1 MPPKPRPIA
10 RIQLFAVTILSI
22 AGVVNYVDR
31 GSLAIANTT
40 IRADLHISAT
50 RMGVLLSVFSLS
62 YAVCQLPVGLLLDRF
77 GERLVLGVG
86 MLIWS
91 VTQAATGLVSGF
103 ASFAAARIGLAA
115 GESSFVVSAVK
126 AVHDWFDVRE
136 RATPMGI
143 VNASTTLGQAIAPPI
158 LTVTMLAF
166 GWRRMFMFI
175 GVPGVL
181 LSIIWLFFYRDRKP
195 IASNGAGTQHSE
207 SDVPESRLS
216 SISFSQWLGLFRRRT
231 VWGMMLGFGGVNY
244 TVWMYMSW
252 MPNYLEAEHHIS
264 IAATGTI
271 AMIPFAMG
279 AAGMFVSGVI
289 ADFLVR
295 SGMAPIRCHKT
306 LLVTGMACSAL
317 CTLMVP
323 SIATATGAALG
334 IGSALFFIYLAGN
347 SGWGLVQCIA
357 PPGVIA
363 SVATIQNFGS
373 FVCASVAPVVTG
385 WLLDR
390 THSFNLP
397 LMICAGVSILG
408 GLTYLFVVK
417 DPIVLSPTE
426 QPLPIVQ

>member
-1 MPPKPRPIA
+1 
-10 RIQLFAVTILSI
+10 
-22 AGVVNYVDR
+22 
-31 GSLAIANTT
+31 
-40 IRADLHISAT
+40 
-50 RMGVLLSVFSLS
+50 
-62 YAVCQLPVGLLLDRF
+62 
-77 GERLVLGVG
+77 
-86 MLIWS
+86 
-91 VTQAATGLVSGF
+91 
-103 ASFAAARIGLAA
+103 
-115 GESSFVVSAVK
+115 
-126 AVHDWFDVRE
+126 
-136 RATPMGI
+136 MGI

-195 IASNGAGTQHSE
+195 IAPNGAWTQHSE